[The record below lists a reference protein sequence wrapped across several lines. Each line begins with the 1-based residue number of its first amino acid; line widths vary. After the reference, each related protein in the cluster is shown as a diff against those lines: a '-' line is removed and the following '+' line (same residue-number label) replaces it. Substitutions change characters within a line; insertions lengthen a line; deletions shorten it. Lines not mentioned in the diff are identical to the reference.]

1 MPAEIAGARSAEQSS
16 FAHHAEQ
23 SPFAHFAE
31 QSPFAHRAEQSPF
44 AHFANTTINSLV
56 SYLRGAVKI
65 YTYNQSI
72 LKRFQ
77 EVIMKKSAKLLS
89 AVMAGAMVL
98 SMAGCGSSSNSTET
112 TAAAAE
118 TTAAAADS
126 SAAESKEATSN
137 TDATVIKLGTTVNE
151 QDSFQVCAEKFA
163 ELVKE
168 RTNGAYEIEIHPNG
182 ALGDERT
189 MLESMQMGTLD
200 MGIIT
205 SGPFV
210 NFSSAMGVLD
220 MPFLFANNEE
230 AYKILDGEIGKELL
244 GTLEDADLKGLAYAE
259 RGFRNITNSKKPITN
274 AADVAGLKL
283 RVMENDVYTAT
294 FKALDVNAVPMA
306 WSDALTALQQGTIDG
321 EENPINVIY
330 SYKLWESQKY
340 VTLDRHSYST
350 AIITMS
356 NDLFKS
362 LPEDVQKIFEESA
375 QEAAEYERQWVAD
388 QEADQ
393 LQEIKDHGME
403 VVENPDVD
411 SFRAAV
417 QSVYDAYPDYADYIK
432 RIQDALK

>member
-1 MPAEIAGARSAEQSS
+1 MEMQELLKKVEELKIVPVVVLEDAKDALPLGQALIDGGLPVAEVTFR
-16 FAHHAEQ
+16 
-23 SPFAHFAE
+23 
-31 QSPFAHRAEQSPF
+31 
-44 AHFANTTINSLV
+44 
-56 SYLRGAVKI
+56 
-65 YTYNQSI
+65 
-72 LKRFQ
+72 
-77 EVIMKKSAKLLS
+77 
-89 AVMAGAMVL
+89 
-98 SMAGCGSSSNSTET
+98 
-112 TAAAAE
+112 
-118 TTAAAADS
+118 TAAAADS

-230 AYKILDGEIGKELL
+230 AYKVLDGEIGKELL

-283 RVMENDVYTAT
+283 RVMENDVQLA
-294 FKALDVNAVPMA
+294 A
-306 WSDALTALQQGTIDG
+306 WSAMGC
-321 EENPINVIY
+321 N
-330 SYKLWESQKY
+330 QKGSWRK
-340 VTLDRHSYST
+340 DRSVC
-350 AIITMS
+350 S
-356 NDLFKS
+356 NNFY
-362 LPEDVQKIFEESA
+362 QA
-375 QEAAEYERQWVAD
+375 REA
-388 QEADQ
+388 
-393 LQEIKDHGME
+393 
-403 VVENPDVD
+403 
-411 SFRAAV
+411 S
-417 QSVYDAYPDYADYIK
+417 
-432 RIQDALK
+432 

>member
-1 MPAEIAGARSAEQSS
+1 MLAEIAGARS
-16 FAHHAEQ
+16 
-23 SPFAHFAE
+23 AE

-72 LKRFQ
+72 LKRLQ

-112 TAAAAE
+112 TAASAE

-230 AYKILDGEIGKELL
+230 AYKVLDGEIGKELL

>member
-1 MPAEIAGARSAEQSS
+1 MPAEIAGARS
-16 FAHHAEQ
+16 
-23 SPFAHFAE
+23 AE

-65 YTYNQSI
+65 YTYHQSI

-98 SMAGCGSSSNSTET
+98 SMAGCGSSSNSAET

-118 TTAAAADS
+118 TTAAADS

>member
-1 MPAEIAGARSAEQSS
+1 MPAEIAGARS
-16 FAHHAEQ
+16 
-23 SPFAHFAE
+23 AE

-65 YTYNQSI
+65 YTYHQSI
-72 LKRFQ
+72 LKRLQ

-98 SMAGCGSSSNSTET
+98 SMAGCGSSSNSAET

-118 TTAAAADS
+118 TTAAADS

-230 AYKILDGEIGKELL
+230 AYKVLDGEVGKELL